1 MGIFP
6 TQEKYSP
13 NRSLNLLHPVKGAKC
28 VKCLKHDNIIYVY
41 ANTVNL
47 PKKLEYV
54 LCGQVPS
61 LGPDPESEMTT

>member
-13 NRSLNLLHPVKGAKC
+13 YRSLNLLQPGRGAKC
-28 VKCLKHDNIIYVY
+28 VNCLKHDNIIYVY

-47 PKKLEYV
+47 PQKLEYV
-54 LCGQVPS
+54 LCGQVLS
-61 LGPDPESEMTT
+61 LGPDPVFEMTT